1 MQHLFVLSELFVRL
15 TPLCA
20 LIGSFVMCSEQ
31 LKLKTLLISQIVTV
45 ACAAIGM
52 TLFLVTQPLYT
63 PDPATIWHGLVKFDF
78 LASVMATSISL
89 ITLIVVWFSE
99 RNLLGDKTRSMFI
112 QHLMAL
118 SLVASVLVAAN
129 DIVLFL
135 ICWNAISILLWR
147 TIGLKKDAAS
157 SSRIVLFHHLFS
169 DVCFLLAVILVANAC
184 HATAI
189 PSIVSNR
196 GSLQGGFVVHG
207 WSAPFATST
216 LVGLLLLVAMG
227 CKSALFP
234 FHKWLLATIDAP
246 TPLSGLLHA
255 GIVNVSAIMAARL
268 YPVLIQSTSVHVL
281 WLVWS
286 VSAAFIGT
294 LCMSTRSDTKG
305 ELVFSTVG
313 QMGFMSL
320 EGGVGAIAAAIFH
333 LIAHGFFKCLL
344 FLQAHSSIS
353 EGLLKMRYG
362 HALGGVD
369 RVRSK
374 LHLGYM
380 CLLAVPVL
388 DWLCMQESVDSA
400 ASLSVLFVMGALIMS
415 VEAFKRIGLGL
426 LLAATL
432 TFLGAVVLAGDLSK
446 FSAYYMEPAPLHS
459 DWFLVASIV
468 AFGVATYWL
477 SQVRGASLGKA
488 LYVHALNGL
497 YMDELGDIFR
507 GSGRRVARIFILK
520 RSSNGRRKTSAKAG
534 C

>member
-1 MQHLFVLSELFVRL
+1 MQHLFVLSELLVRFI
-15 TPLCA
+15 PLFA
-20 LIGSFVMCSEQ
+20 LFGSLAMSSDQ
-31 LKLKTLLISQIVTV
+31 LKLKTLLVSQIVTV
-45 ACAAIGM
+45 ACASIGM
-52 TLFLVTQPLYT
+52 TLFLLTQPLQT
-63 PDPATIWHGLVKFDF
+63 SGPAIIWDGVLKFDF
-78 LASVMATSISL
+78 LASAMATSIGL
-89 ITLIVVWFSE
+89 IALIVVWFSE
-99 RNLLGDKTRSMFI
+99 RNLLGDKTRVVFI
-112 QHLMAL
+112 QHLTAL
-118 SLVASVLVAAN
+118 SAVASILVAAN

-135 ICWNAISILLWR
+135 LCWTTISILLWR
-147 TIGLKKDAAS
+147 TIGLKKDAVR
-157 SSRIVLFHHLFS
+157 SSRIVFFHHLFS
-169 DVCFLLAVILVANAC
+169 DVCFFLAVILIANAC
-184 HATAI
+184 HTT
-189 PSIVSNR
+189 SISSIIGNLGALE
-196 GSLQGGFVVHG
+196 GSLVIHG
-207 WSAPFATST
+207 WSAPFTALT
-216 LVGLLLLVAMG
+216 VVALLLLVSMA

-268 YPVLIQSTSVHVL
+268 YPILIQSTSVHVL
-281 WLVWS
+281 WVVWS
-286 VSAAFIGT
+286 IGAAVIGT

-320 EGGVGAIAAAIFH
+320 ECAVVAIPAAIFH

-362 HALGGVD
+362 HAVGGFD
-369 RVRSK
+369 RVHSK

-388 DWLCMQESVDSA
+388 VWLCVQESVDSA
-400 ASLSVLFVMGALIMS
+400 ASLSVLIAMGALIMS

-426 LLAATL
+426 LLAASA
-432 TFLGAVVLAGDLSK
+432 TFLAAVVLAGDLSK
-446 FSAYYMEPAPLHS
+446 FSARYMEPTPLHG
-459 DWFLVASIV
+459 DWILVASIV

-477 SQVRGASLGKA
+477 SKVRRASLGKA

-497 YMDELGDIFR
+497 YMDELSYSFK
-507 GSGRRVARIFILK
+507 SGTRRVARIFLLK
-520 RSSNGRRKTSAKAG
+520 RSSNGRRKPNAKAG

>member
-1 MQHLFVLSELFVRL
+1 MQHLFILSELGVRL
-15 TPLCA
+15 IPLCA
-20 LIGSFVMCSEQ
+20 LLASLMIVGEQ

-45 ACAAIGM
+45 ACAAVGM
-52 TLFLVTQPLYT
+52 TLFLLTQQINN
-63 PDPATIWHGLVKFDF
+63 PDPVTIFNELVRLDF
-78 LASVMATSISL
+78 LAIVMAASISL

-99 RNLLGDKTRSMFI
+99 RNLLGDKTRLLFI

-118 SLVASVLVAAN
+118 STVASILVAAN
-129 DIVLFL
+129 DIILFL
-135 ICWNAISILLWR
+135 VCWHAISILLWR
-147 TIGLKKDAAS
+147 TIGLKKDAVR
-157 SSRIVLFHHLFS
+157 SSRIVLYHHLFS
-169 DVCFLLAVILVANAC
+169 DVCFFLAVNVIASAC
-184 HATAI
+184 HSTGITPILHNLNALQDDFI
-189 PSIVSNR
+189 IK
-196 GSLQGGFVVHG
+196 GCSLPLAKSTVV
-207 WSAPFATST
+207 A
-216 LVGLLLLVAMG
+216 LLLLVAMV

-234 FHKWLLATIDAP
+234 FHKWLLATIEAP

-286 VSAAFIGT
+286 VGAAFIGT

-320 EGGVGAIAAAIFH
+320 ECAVGAIPAAIFH

-353 EGLLKMRYG
+353 EGLLKMRFG
-362 HALGGVD
+362 HAYGGVD
-369 RVRSK
+369 RSRSK
-374 LHLGYM
+374 LHLFCV

-388 DWLCMQESVDSA
+388 IWLCLQESVDSA
-400 ASLSVLFVMGALIMS
+400 ASLSVLIAMGALIMS

-426 LLAATL
+426 LLAASA
-432 TFLGAVVLAGDLSK
+432 TFLAAVVLAGDLSK
-446 FSAYYMEPAPLHS
+446 FAAYYMEPTPLHG
-459 DWFLVASIV
+459 DWILVVSII
-468 AFGVATYWL
+468 AFGVITYWL
-477 SQVRGASLGKA
+477 SQVRGATRGKA

-497 YMDELGDIFR
+497 YMDELSDAFKCGT
-507 GSGRRVARIFILK
+507 RRVARILSRK
-520 RSSNGRRKTSAKAG
+520 GSSHGRRKAGAKAG